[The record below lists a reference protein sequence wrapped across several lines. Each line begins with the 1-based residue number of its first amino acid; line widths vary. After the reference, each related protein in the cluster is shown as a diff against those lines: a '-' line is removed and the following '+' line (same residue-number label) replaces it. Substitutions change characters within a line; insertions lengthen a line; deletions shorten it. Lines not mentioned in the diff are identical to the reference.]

1 MNKEEKLWLAQ
12 GMARAIISHF
22 EGFSSKPYRCPGGYL
37 TIGYGHKIEPGEDW
51 TEISQEQAEIILEQ
65 DIKMILGF
73 LEVSLQEK
81 FNELNEN
88 QIAALASF
96 VFNIG
101 RTAFQE
107 STVRKKILAGARP
120 GEIANEMMRWV
131 YSNGKFLPGLLERR
145 KAEAELFLS
154 GGKEK

>member
-1 MNKEEKLWLAQ
+1 MNKEEKLRLAQ
-12 GMARAIISHF
+12 DMAKALIIHF
-22 EGFSSKPYRCPGGYL
+22 EGFSSKPYHCPGGYL
-37 TIGYGHKIEPGEDW
+37 TIGYGHRIEPDEKWG
-51 TEISQEQAEIILEQ
+51 EISEEEAEVILNQ
-65 DIKMILGF
+65 DIKLILGF
-73 LEVSLQEK
+73 LKVSFQEK
-81 FNELNEN
+81 FYELNED
-88 QIAALASF
+88 QIAALISF

-120 GEIANEMMRWV
+120 SEIANEMMRWV
-131 YSNGKFLPGLLERR
+131 YSNGKLLPGLLERR